1 MDLSVCI
8 SHCRAVQGSYSKVF
22 SGVPDKFSFTS
33 DGSQLLFLSSF
44 GTSANSLYAIDLV
57 KDNKKWDKMLGPV
70 AQQQLSRS
78 EQLLQ
83 ERMRTFSRGITNYK
97 YVQDGTNCSVIR
109 RHGVSVCGIGVSQYS
124 AVLHLCS
131 LFCVRPSNYTFEG
144 CRCLVP
150 FAAECSGLPALPR
163 FLLFACVTETYG
175 CFMPPRE
182 RSTS

>member
-97 YVQDGTNCSVIR
+97 YLADCDSIFVQDGTNCSVIR
-109 RHGVSVCGIGVSQYS
+109 RHGVSVCGIGVPQYS
-124 AVLHLCS
+124 TVLHLCS
-131 LFCVRPSNYTFEG
+131 LLCVRPSNYTFEG

-150 FAAECSGLPALPR
+150 FAAERSGLPTVPW
-163 FLLFACVTETYG
+163 FLLFGGV
-175 CFMPPRE
+175 RV
-182 RSTS
+182 